1 MIVLCASAAS
11 GRMMRMNEVVKV
23 FEHET
28 YGKIRTTMSDGE
40 PWFVL
45 SDLCK
50 ALNLSSPHKVA
61 ERLDDDQKGRN
72 QIPTLGGVQTLVT
85 INESGL
91 YEVIIR
97 SDKPEAKKFRRW
109 ITTDVLPTIRKHG
122 FYASDDV
129 LEQFL
134 NDPDMAIGAF
144 TKLKEA
150 RDKVKELE
158 AANHELVQKCSYLD
172 IITACKDAIPITVIA
187 HDYGMSAVDMNR
199 ELKHLGIQYRMKC
212 GTWILYQKYKDE
224 GYTKS
229 VTFVYDKANGKSSI
243 HTYWTQK
250 GRLFIYE
257 KLKEKG
263 ILPVCERSE
272 ENDRQ

>member
-1 MIVLCASAAS
+1 
-11 GRMMRMNEVVKV
+11 MMNDIIRA
-23 FEHET
+23 FEHDSFGT
-28 YGKIRTTMSDGE
+28 IRTVTHNGE
-40 PWFVL
+40 PWLVGKDVATAL
-45 SDLCK
+45 SYKKPENALSMHVDPEDRTTTLIQGSGSNYKCK
-50 ALNLSSPHKVA
+50 MT
-61 ERLDDDQKGRN
+61 
-72 QIPTLGGVQTLVT
+72 I

-91 YEVIIR
+91 YSLIL
-97 SDKPEAKKFRRW
+97 SSKKPEAKAFKHW
-109 ITTDVLPTIRKHG
+109 VTSDVLPTLRKHG

-150 RDKVKELE
+150 RDKVRELE
-158 AANHELVQKCSYLD
+158 AENKELVQKCSYLD

-199 ELKHLGIQYRMKC
+199 ELKYLGIQYRMKC

-229 VTFVYDKANGKSSI
+229 VTFVYDKANGRSSI

-272 ENDRQ
+272 DDDRQ

>member
-1 MIVLCASAAS
+1 
-11 GRMMRMNEVVKV
+11 MNEVVRK
-23 FEHET
+23 FRHEMF
-28 YGKIRTTMSDGE
+28 GELNIFVIDGE
-40 PWFVL
+40 PWFLGKEIAEKLNYKNTRKAVL
-45 SDLCK
+45 DHVDTEDRGSVTFRDGTDG
-50 ALNLSSPHKVA
+50 NPNKV
-61 ERLDDDQKGRN
+61 
-72 QIPTLGGVQTLVT
+72 V
-85 INESGL
+85 INESGMYSL
-91 YEVIIR
+91 IL
-97 SDKPEAKKFRRW
+97 SSKKPEAKAFKHW
-109 ITTDVLPTIRKHG
+109 VTSDVLPTLRKHG

-150 RDKVKELE
+150 RDKVSQLE
-158 AANHELVQKCSYLD
+158 AENRELVQKCSYLD

-199 ELKHLGIQYRMKC
+199 ELKYLGIQYQMKC

-229 VTFVYDKANGKSSI
+229 VTFVYDKANGRSSI

-257 KLKEKG
+257 KLKEKC

-272 ENDRQ
+272 DDDRQ

>member
-1 MIVLCASAAS
+1 MMNDIRIFENTEFGELEVLWENKKAFFPAIRCAEILGYKNPRKAVLDHCRGDGVTKRDVVSYTENQYGVRTEQIVTKKYISEGNLYRLIVRSKLESAQ
-11 GRMMRMNEVVKV
+11 RFEKWV
-23 FEHET
+23 FDE
-28 YGKIRTTMSDGE
+28 
-40 PWFVL
+40 
-45 SDLCK
+45 
-50 ALNLSSPHKVA
+50 
-61 ERLDDDQKGRN
+61 
-72 QIPTLGGVQTLVT
+72 
-85 INESGL
+85 
-91 YEVIIR
+91 
-97 SDKPEAKKFRRW
+97 
-109 ITTDVLPTIRKHG
+109 VLPTIREHG

-150 RDKVKELE
+150 RDKVRGLE
-158 AANHELVQKCSYLD
+158 AENRELIQKCSYLD

-199 ELKHLGIQYRMKC
+199 ELKHFGIQYRMKC

-229 VTFVYDKANGKSSI
+229 VTFVYDKANGRSSI

-272 ENDRQ
+272 DDDRQ

>member
-1 MIVLCASAAS
+1 MNDIRIFENTEFGELEVLWENKKAFFPAVRCAEILGYTNPRKAIRDHCREDGGTFRSVIDS
-11 GRMMRMNEVVKV
+11 MGR
-23 FEHET
+23 T
-28 YGKIRTTMSDGE
+28 
-40 PWFVL
+40 
-45 SDLCK
+45 
-50 ALNLSSPHKVA
+50 
-61 ERLDDDQKGRN
+61 Q
-72 QIPTLGGVQTLVT
+72 Q
-85 INESGL
+85 
-91 YEVIIR
+91 
-97 SDKPEAKKFRRW
+97 KKFISEGNLYRLIVRSKLESAQRFETW
-109 ITTDVLPTIRKHG
+109 VFDEVLPTIREHG

-150 RDKVKELE
+150 RDKVRELE
-158 AANHELVQKCSYLD
+158 SENRELVQKCSYLD

-199 ELKHLGIQYRMKC
+199 ELKHLGIQYQMKC